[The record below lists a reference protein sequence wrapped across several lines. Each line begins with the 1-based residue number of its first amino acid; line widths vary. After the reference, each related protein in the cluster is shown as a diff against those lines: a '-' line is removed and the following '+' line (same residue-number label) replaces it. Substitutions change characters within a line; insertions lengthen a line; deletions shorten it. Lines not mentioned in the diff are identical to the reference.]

1 MGFPHT
7 DLMEEVTQ
15 SNNWELAFLLDTVS
29 GTRDGKGKKE
39 SRVPSS
45 QVQFTGRETDDR
57 VQE

>member
-45 QVQFTGRETDDR
+45 QVQFTGRETDD
-57 VQE
+57 